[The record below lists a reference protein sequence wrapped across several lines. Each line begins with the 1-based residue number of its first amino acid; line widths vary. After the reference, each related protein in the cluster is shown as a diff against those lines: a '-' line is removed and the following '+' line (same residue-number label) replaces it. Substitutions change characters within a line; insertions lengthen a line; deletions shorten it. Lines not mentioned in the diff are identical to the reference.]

1 MVKKIG
7 LLFLMLMVTVF
18 SNCGKKGPLRLEPGL
33 VPKGVENV
41 QISQVGK
48 HIKLQW
54 DFPQTLADKRQ
65 TEMEMDKIDKIYIY
79 YSKKEILGGK
89 FRKKSTLLRKLKME
103 DLSPVTEVDT
113 TTRLRSQT
121 DATTTTVITE
131 KENLS
136 YYVMI
141 PFKLNDLD
149 NNVHFFGVQYYYQKK
164 RSPLGNVVYINTRTP
179 LKPVTGLKVIQENK
193 VNKLTWTRPQQ
204 DEADNIVGTIAG
216 YKIYRKIDPEEEA
229 ESKGAG
235 ETGKETASMPKP
247 KGYAP
252 GLTGFKKLN
261 QDNVLS
267 EYYEDMDTGTNGTYS
282 YYVSTIIS
290 NQIESESSAPVSIKV
305 ADIYPPEVP
314 ANPVIFRATD
324 HMFLTWKAV
333 TDLDLSHYR
342 VYRRSPPQEEFRLF
356 ADEIT
361 TNHYKDT
368 KDLIKG
374 KTYFYVVTAVD
385 KKGNESEYSIT
396 VKERF

>member
-7 LLFLMLMVTVF
+7 LLLLMLMV
-18 SNCGKKGPLRLEPGL
+18 SINCGKKGPLRLEPGL
-33 VPKGVENV
+33 VPKGIENF

-65 TEMEMDKIDKIYIY
+65 TEMEVDKIDKIYIY
-79 YSKKEILGGK
+79 YSQREILGGK

-113 TTRLRSQT
+113 PTRVQSQT
-121 DATTTTVITE
+121 TATTTTVIAE
-131 KENLS
+131 KENFS
-136 YYVMI
+136 YFVMI

-149 NNVHFFGVQYYYQKK
+149 NNVHFFGIQYYYQKK
-164 RSPLGNVVYINTRTP
+164 RSPLSNVVYIHTMTP

-204 DEADNIVGTIAG
+204 DEANNIVSTIAG
-216 YKIYRKIDPEEEA
+216 YKISRKIDPEEEA

-235 ETGKETASMPKP
+235 ETGKETASMPEP
-247 KGYAP
+247 KGYSP

-261 QDNVLS
+261 QDNVLT

-290 NQIESESSAPVSIKV
+290 NQIESEPSAPVSIKV

-333 TDLDLSHYR
+333 IDLDLSHYR
-342 VYRRSPPQEEFRLF
+342 VYRRSPPEEEFSLI

-368 KDLIKG
+368 KDLITG

-385 KKGNESEYSIT
+385 KKGNESAYSNT

>member
-7 LLFLMLMVTVF
+7 LLFLMLMVMVF
-18 SNCGKKGPLRLEPGL
+18 INCGKKGPLRLEPGL
-33 VPKGVENV
+33 VPKGIENF
-41 QISQVGK
+41 QISQLGK

-65 TEMEMDKIDKIYIY
+65 TEMEVDKIDKIYIY
-79 YSKKEILGGK
+79 YSQKEIMGGK
-89 FRKKSTLLRKLKME
+89 FRKKSTLLRKLKLE
-103 DLSPVTEVDT
+103 DLTQVSEVDT
-113 TTRLRSQT
+113 PTRLQSQT
-121 DATTTTVITE
+121 TTTTTTVITE
-131 KENLS
+131 KENFS
-136 YYVMI
+136 YFVKI

-149 NNVHFFGVQYYYQKK
+149 KKVHFFGIQYYYQKK
-164 RSPLGNVVYINTRTP
+164 RSPLSNVVYIHTVTP

-193 VNKLTWTRPQQ
+193 IIKLTWTRPQQ
-204 DEADNIVGTIAG
+204 DEADNIVSTIAG
-216 YKIYRKIDPEEEA
+216 YKISRNIDPEEEA
-229 ESKGAG
+229 VSEDAG
-235 ETGKETASMPKP
+235 ETGKETAPMQKP
-247 KGYAP
+247 KGYPTGFA
-252 GLTGFKKLN
+252 GFKKLN
-261 QDNVLS
+261 QSNVLT

-290 NQIESESSAPVSIKV
+290 NQIESEPSAPVSVKIT
-305 ADIYPPEVP
+305 DIFPPEAP

-342 VYRRSPPQEEFRLF
+342 VYRRSPTQEEFRLS

-361 TNHYKDT
+361 TNYYKDT
-368 KDLIKG
+368 KNLIKG